1 MEHPLLVSYLRWIV
15 LLPLLGAALNGI
27 LGATMQKRF
36 GKGVISLIACS
47 VVGLAFGLSLHA
59 FRHLL
64 GLAPEQRFL
73 LDSLLSWIHLGDLN
87 VDIAFWVDPLSAV
100 MILVVTGI
108 GGLIHLYSIGYMHED
123 EGYWR
128 FFAFLNLFTA
138 AMLTLVLADN
148 LLLMFVGWEGVGL
161 CSYALIGFWYKEHAN
176 TTAGN
181 KAFIVNR
188 IGDAG
193 FTLGIFTLFWGL
205 SASGHSTVIFRELAA
220 QVHHLS
226 DQLVWGVPAATLA
239 ALFLFIGATGKSAQ
253 IPLHVWLPD
262 AMAGPTPVSALI
274 HAATMVTA
282 GVYMLARL
290 HFLFSLSPLA
300 LNVVATVGALT
311 AIFAATIGLVQNDI
325 KRVLAYSTVSQL
337 GYMVLGAGV
346 GAYAAAIFHLM
357 THAFF
362 KACLFL
368 GSGSVIHA
376 MGGEQD
382 MRKMGGLKDKMPY
395 TFWTFLISTLAI
407 AGIPPLAGFFSKDE
421 ILWKTFSGGHQ
432 LLWWLGFAG
441 AGLTAFYMF
450 RQVFMVFFGESRA
463 DHHTQHHLHESPP
476 VMTYPLIILAV
487 GAAFAGF
494 LGVPPALGFL
504 GVPTAL
510 FEQWLEPVFAG
521 GHGHTAH
528 VAAHAVEPSEYLLML
543 ASVGIAAAGIF
554 LAYLIYRRKSL
565 LPETFSSAA
574 GGVPYELAYN
584 KYYIDEIYQATFV
597 RLTLALCWLGSSFDR
612 YVIDFIV
619 DGAAKATAFVA
630 WLNGWFDNLVIDG
643 AVNAIAD
650 ATFAVGNRL
659 RQVQTG
665 NINVYLYV
673 IVGAVAA
680 AQFLPRLSP
689 TMLITLM
696 LSVVAALA
704 VVGVAMLL
712 SGRRLT
718 WRPPAISSG
727 VSQPP

>member
-27 LGATMQKRF
+27 LGATLQKRF
-36 GKGVISLIACS
+36 GKGAISLIACS
-47 VVGLAFGLSLHA
+47 MVGLAFGFSLRAFLHLLSL
-59 FRHLL
+59 
-64 GLAPEQRFL
+64 APAQRFL
-73 LDSLLSWIHLGDLN
+73 LDVLLPW
-87 VDIAFWVDPLSAV
+87 
-100 MILVVTGI
+100 
-108 GGLIHLYSIGYMHED
+108 IHLYSIGYMHED

-188 IGDAG
+188 VGDAG

-205 SASGHSTVIFRELAA
+205 SASGHGTVIFRELSV

-239 ALFLFIGATGKSAQ
+239 ALFLFVGATGKSAQ

-282 GVYMLARL
+282 GVYLLARM

-346 GAYAAAIFHLM
+346 GAYGGAVFHLM

-368 GSGSVIHA
+368 GAGSVIHA

-395 TFWTFLISTLAI
+395 TFRTFLISTLAI
-407 AGIPPLAGFFSKDE
+407 AGIFPFSGFFSKDE
-421 ILWKTFSGGHQ
+421 ILWQAFSGGHQ
-432 LLWWLGFAG
+432 FLWLLGFVG
-441 AGLTAFYMF
+441 AGMTAFYMF

-476 VMTYPLIILAV
+476 VMTYPLIILAL

-494 LGVPPALGFL
+494 LGVPPAIPILSELLG
-504 GVPTAL
+504 GNR

-521 GHGHTAH
+521 GHG
-528 VAAHAVEPSEYLLML
+528 
-543 ASVGIAAAGIF
+543 
-554 LAYLIYRRKSL
+554 
-565 LPETFSSAA
+565 
-574 GGVPYELAYN
+574 VPYKLAYN
-584 KYYIDEIYQATFV
+584 KYYIDELYQATFV
-597 RLTLALCWLGSSFDR
+597 RLTMALCWLGSSFDR

-727 VSQPP
+727 VSQLP